1 VGTSKITRDFFRCPT
16 RENNFFRLSSY
27 CTVIPHYSHPVQLR
41 YAITT
46 VETHL
51 KNAAIE
57 ASEVVFS
64 MIIPDEA
71 FVSNF
76 TMTLNGG
83 TEIVAE
89 VKDKQEAANTYTEA
103 VEQGQAAGLVEAESK
118 YEGQLVS

>member
-1 VGTSKITRDFFRCPT
+1 MDHYIV
-16 RENNFFRLSSY
+16 Y
-27 CTVIPHYSHPVQLR
+27 CRNEKAEAVMTKFHVQSDIQLR

-64 MIIPDEA
+64 MVIPDEA

-89 VKDKQEAANTYTEA
+89 VKVKQEAADTYTEA
-103 VEQGQAAGLVEAESK
+103 VDQGQAAGLVEAESK